1 MENDVNESIEMK
13 LYEESLKQTQLLE
26 KQSKAIK
33 TQTSIILILMLVVAV
48 TLLILSIQVGGVLEE
63 ANSAIDEITVLTKEL
78 NGIIEE
84 SNITELLNNANSLI
98 KESGDSL
105 TKALQDVDD
114 ALNTISSIDIEALNN
129 AIADLQKI
137 VKPLANLF
145 AK

>member
-26 KQSKAIK
+26 KQSKATK
-33 TQTSIILILMLVVAV
+33 TQTSIISILMLVVAV

-63 ANSAIDEITVLTKEL
+63 ANSAINEITVLTKEL